1 MYINNANYF
10 DTIKNFIRKILAI
23 ISIIHLSVFFN
34 IETILGISVTWIST
48 ELYLRFILKRSNV
61 ILRPFSFIAISFL
74 FLFMYFAPIVTL
86 IDFNPIYNNMHLP
99 LITFPLQLIYFSILI
114 LSFCLFNNYQNNK
127 LSNV

>member
-61 ILRPFSFIAISFL
+61 ILDFSRFDL
-74 FLFMYFAPIVTL
+74 T
-86 IDFNPIYNNMHLP
+86 D
-99 LITFPLQLIYFSILI
+99 
-114 LSFCLFNNYQNNK
+114 
-127 LSNV
+127 